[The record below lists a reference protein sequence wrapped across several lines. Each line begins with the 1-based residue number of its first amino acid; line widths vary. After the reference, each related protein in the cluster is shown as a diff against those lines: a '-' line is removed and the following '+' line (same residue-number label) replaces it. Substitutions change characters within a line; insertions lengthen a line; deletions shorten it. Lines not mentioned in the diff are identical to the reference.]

1 MFNTREM
8 RLANFH
14 VITYAKKLAT
24 EWLGRL
30 MSQDSEMKQF
40 RSEKSLMKFFFFKT
54 ILSDFALEQGPFI
67 KTRHLSFYKGHL
79 EERGK

>member
-24 EWLGRL
+24 ERLGRL

-40 RSEKSLMKFFFFKT
+40 RSEKSLMKFFFFSKPFFQ
-54 ILSDFALEQGPFI
+54 ILRWSKAL
-67 KTRHLSFYKGHL
+67 L
-79 EERGK
+79 

>member
-1 MFNTREM
+1 
-8 RLANFH
+8 
-14 VITYAKKLAT
+14 
-24 EWLGRL
+24 

-40 RSEKSLMKFFFFKT
+40 RSEESLMKFFFFKT
-54 ILSDFALEQGPFI
+54 IFSDFALEQGPFI

>member
-1 MFNTREM
+1 
-8 RLANFH
+8 
-14 VITYAKKLAT
+14 
-24 EWLGRL
+24 

-40 RSEKSLMKFFFFKT
+40 RSEKSLIFFKT

>member
-40 RSEKSLMKFFFFKT
+40 RSEKSLIFFKT